1 MIGINTSMKKF
12 IPTYL
17 YVKTHNITGLK
28 YFGKTTGDPFKYRG
42 SGIYWLRHLK
52 EHGYDVRTDVIG
64 YYTLQE
70 ECMSTATQFSK
81 DNDIVHAVNEN
92 NKKIW
97 ANQIIE
103 NGIDGGA
110 TGRTIYNSHSEESK
124 EKMSVS
130 RKGSIPW
137 NKGKTG
143 VTPGNKTPRSDEN
156 KQRLREANLGK
167 KQSQET
173 IDKRIEK
180 LKGHIVTEETRLKIS
195 AGHKGKKL
203 SFDHIQKIK
212 NRVVSNITKQKIKEA
227 RKKQTFS
234 EETKK
239 KLSGKVIVVDV
250 NGDTKKILKEE
261 YYSQPG
267 HRDTWKYVAHNSN
280 EGKKR
285 KMRRG

>member
-17 YVKTHNITGLK
+17 YIKTHNITGLK
-28 YFGKTTGDPFKYRG
+28 YFGKTIGDPFKYRG

-52 EHGYDVRTDVIG
+52 DHGYNVRTDVIG

-70 ECMSTATQFSK
+70 ECMSIATQFSK

-92 NKKIW
+92 NKKVW

-110 TGRTIYNSHSEESK
+110 TGRTIYNPHSEESK
-124 EKMSVS
+124 KKMSVS

-137 NKGKTG
+137 NRGKTG
-143 VTPGNKTPRSDEN
+143 VTPGNKTARSKET
-156 KQRLREANLGK
+156 KQLLREANLGK

-173 IDKRIEK
+173 IDKRVAK
-180 LKGHIVTEETRLKIS
+180 LKGHVVTEETRLKIS

-203 SFDHIQKIK
+203 SLDHIQKIK
-212 NRVVSNITKQKIKEA
+212 NRVVSDITKQKIKEA
-227 RKKQTFS
+227 RKNQTFS

-250 NGDTKKILKEE
+250 NGDTKKMLKEE
-261 YYSQPG
+261 YYAQPG
-267 HRDTWKYVAHNSN
+267 PRDKWKYVAHNSN
-280 EGKKR
+280 EGKER